1 MKTLKEV
8 KEKLE
13 DIRGGGVDNK
23 ELNSYTEYNN
33 LFIENYNE
41 IFDYIEDNK
50 FNRGIS
56 LYSIESV
63 FEQVIGDFSRLAIDF
78 IEENTNKK
86 DTENINILI
95 KSSLLLNCV
104 GFTKI
109 LTTVTS
115 QFFTEPFMRLIWPI
129 CNAPIVGTKPIV
141 LRWALHSA
149 AKFFISWAE
158 VII

>member
-23 ELNSYTEYNN
+23 KLNRYTEYNN

-50 FNRGIS
+50 INRGIS
-56 LYSIESV
+56 LHSIKSV
-63 FEQVIGDFSRLAIDF
+63 FEQVIEDFSRLAIDF
-78 IEENTNKK
+78 IEENITNEK

-95 KSSLLLNCV
+95 DYVKNKYIYFGNFDKKIIKEFVNKLLE
-104 GFTKI
+104 K
-109 LTTVTS
+109 
-115 QFFTEPFMRLIWPI
+115 E
-129 CNAPIVGTKPIV
+129 
-141 LRWALHSA
+141 
-149 AKFFISWAE
+149 
-158 VII
+158 III

>member
-33 LFIENYNE
+33 LFFIENYNE

-50 FNRGIS
+50 IKWDIS
-56 LYSIESV
+56 LHSIESV
-63 FEQVIGDFSRLAIDF
+63 FKQVIEDFSRLAIDF
-78 IEENTNKK
+78 IEENITNEK

-95 KSSLLLNCV
+95 DYVKNKYIYFGIFDKKIIKEFVNKLLE
-104 GFTKI
+104 K
-109 LTTVTS
+109 
-115 QFFTEPFMRLIWPI
+115 E
-129 CNAPIVGTKPIV
+129 
-141 LRWALHSA
+141 
-149 AKFFISWAE
+149 
-158 VII
+158 III

>member
-13 DIRGGGVDNK
+13 DIKKESIDNK

-63 FEQVIGDFSRLAIDF
+63 FEQVIEDFSRLAIDF

-95 KSSLLLNCV
+95 DYVKNKYIYFGNFDKKIIKEFVNKLLE
-104 GFTKI
+104 KEII
-109 LTTVTS
+109 L
-115 QFFTEPFMRLIWPI
+115 
-129 CNAPIVGTKPIV
+129 
-141 LRWALHSA
+141 
-149 AKFFISWAE
+149 
-158 VII
+158 

>member
-63 FEQVIGDFSRLAIDF
+63 FEQVIEDFSRLAIDF
-78 IEENTNKK
+78 IDENTNKK

-95 KSSLLLNCV
+95 DYVKNKYIYFGNFDKKIIKEFVNKLLE
-104 GFTKI
+104 KEII
-109 LTTVTS
+109 L
-115 QFFTEPFMRLIWPI
+115 
-129 CNAPIVGTKPIV
+129 
-141 LRWALHSA
+141 
-149 AKFFISWAE
+149 
-158 VII
+158 

>member
-8 KEKLE
+8 IEKLE

-41 IFDYIEDNK
+41 IFDYIEDTK

-95 KSSLLLNCV
+95 DYVKNKYIYFGNFDKKIIKEFVNKLLE
-104 GFTKI
+104 KEII
-109 LTTVTS
+109 L
-115 QFFTEPFMRLIWPI
+115 
-129 CNAPIVGTKPIV
+129 
-141 LRWALHSA
+141 
-149 AKFFISWAE
+149 
-158 VII
+158 

>member
-63 FEQVIGDFSRLAIDF
+63 FEQVIEDFSRLAIDF

-95 KSSLLLNCV
+95 DYVKNKYIYFGNFDKKIIKEFVNKLLE
-104 GFTKI
+104 K
-109 LTTVTS
+109 
-115 QFFTEPFMRLIWPI
+115 ELII
-129 CNAPIVGTKPIV
+129 
-141 LRWALHSA
+141 
-149 AKFFISWAE
+149 
-158 VII
+158 

>member
-13 DIRGGGVDNK
+13 DIRGGGVDK

-50 FNRGIS
+50 INWGIS

-63 FEQVIGDFSRLAIDF
+63 FEQVIKDFSRLAIDF
-78 IEENTNKK
+78 IEENITNEK

-95 KSSLLLNCV
+95 DYVKNKYIYFGNFDKKIIKEFVNKLLE
-104 GFTKI
+104 K
-109 LTTVTS
+109 
-115 QFFTEPFMRLIWPI
+115 E
-129 CNAPIVGTKPIV
+129 
-141 LRWALHSA
+141 
-149 AKFFISWAE
+149 
-158 VII
+158 III

>member
-13 DIRGGGVDNK
+13 DIRGGGVDK

-50 FNRGIS
+50 INRGIS

-63 FEQVIGDFSRLAIDF
+63 FEQVIEDFSRLAIDF
-78 IEENTNKK
+78 IEENITNEK

-95 KSSLLLNCV
+95 DYVKNKYIYFGNFDKKIIKEFVNKLLE
-104 GFTKI
+104 K
-109 LTTVTS
+109 
-115 QFFTEPFMRLIWPI
+115 E
-129 CNAPIVGTKPIV
+129 
-141 LRWALHSA
+141 
-149 AKFFISWAE
+149 
-158 VII
+158 III

>member
-13 DIRGGGVDNK
+13 DIRGVDNK

-50 FNRGIS
+50 INRDIS
-56 LYSIESV
+56 LHSIESV
-63 FEQVIGDFSRLAIDF
+63 FEQVIEDFSRLAIDF
-78 IEENTNKK
+78 IDEK

-95 KSSLLLNCV
+95 DYVKNKYIYFGNFDKKIIKEFVSKLLE
-104 GFTKI
+104 K
-109 LTTVTS
+109 
-115 QFFTEPFMRLIWPI
+115 ELII
-129 CNAPIVGTKPIV
+129 
-141 LRWALHSA
+141 
-149 AKFFISWAE
+149 
-158 VII
+158 

>member
-33 LFIENYNE
+33 LFFIENFNE

-50 FNRGIS
+50 LNRDIS
-56 LYSIESV
+56 LHSIESV
-63 FEQVIGDFSRLAIDF
+63 FKQVIEDFSRLAIDF
-78 IEENTNKK
+78 IEENITNEK

-95 KSSLLLNCV
+95 DYVKNKYIYFGNFDKKIIKEFVNKLLE
-104 GFTKI
+104 K
-109 LTTVTS
+109 
-115 QFFTEPFMRLIWPI
+115 E
-129 CNAPIVGTKPIV
+129 
-141 LRWALHSA
+141 
-149 AKFFISWAE
+149 
-158 VII
+158 III

>member
-33 LFIENYNE
+33 LFLENYNE

-63 FEQVIGDFSRLAIDF
+63 FEQVIEDFSRLAIDF

-95 KSSLLLNCV
+95 DYVKNKYIYFGNFDKKIIKEFVNKLLE
-104 GFTKI
+104 K
-109 LTTVTS
+109 
-115 QFFTEPFMRLIWPI
+115 E
-129 CNAPIVGTKPIV
+129 
-141 LRWALHSA
+141 
-149 AKFFISWAE
+149 
-158 VII
+158 III

>member
-13 DIRGGGVDNK
+13 DIMGGGVDNK

-63 FEQVIGDFSRLAIDF
+63 FEQVIEDFSRLAIDF
-78 IEENTNKK
+78 IEENTNEK

-95 KSSLLLNCV
+95 DCVKNKYIYFGNFDKKIIKEFVNKLLEKEIML
-104 GFTKI
+104 
-109 LTTVTS
+109 
-115 QFFTEPFMRLIWPI
+115 
-129 CNAPIVGTKPIV
+129 
-141 LRWALHSA
+141 
-149 AKFFISWAE
+149 
-158 VII
+158 

>member
-33 LFIENYNE
+33 FFIENYNE

-50 FNRGIS
+50 IKWDIS
-56 LYSIESV
+56 LPSIESV
-63 FEQVIGDFSRLAIDF
+63 FKQVIVDFSRLAIDF
-78 IEENTNKK
+78 IEENITNEK

-95 KSSLLLNCV
+95 DYVKNKYIYFGNFDKKIIKEFVNKLLE
-104 GFTKI
+104 K
-109 LTTVTS
+109 
-115 QFFTEPFMRLIWPI
+115 E
-129 CNAPIVGTKPIV
+129 
-141 LRWALHSA
+141 
-149 AKFFISWAE
+149 
-158 VII
+158 III

>member
-13 DIRGGGVDNK
+13 DIMGGGVDNK

-56 LYSIESV
+56 LHSIESV
-63 FEQVIGDFSRLAIDF
+63 FEQVIEDFSRLAIDF
-78 IEENTNKK
+78 IEENIINGK

-95 KSSLLLNCV
+95 DYAKNKYIYFGNFDKKIIKEFVNKLLE
-104 GFTKI
+104 K
-109 LTTVTS
+109 
-115 QFFTEPFMRLIWPI
+115 E
-129 CNAPIVGTKPIV
+129 
-141 LRWALHSA
+141 
-149 AKFFISWAE
+149 
-158 VII
+158 III

>member
-33 LFIENYNE
+33 FFIENYNE

-50 FNRGIS
+50 IKWDIS
-56 LYSIESV
+56 LHSIESV
-63 FEQVIGDFSRLAIDF
+63 FEKVIEDFSRLAIDF
-78 IEENTNKK
+78 IEENITNEK

-95 KSSLLLNCV
+95 DYVKNKYIYFGNFDKKIIKEFVNKLLE
-104 GFTKI
+104 K
-109 LTTVTS
+109 
-115 QFFTEPFMRLIWPI
+115 E
-129 CNAPIVGTKPIV
+129 
-141 LRWALHSA
+141 
-149 AKFFISWAE
+149 
-158 VII
+158 III

>member
-23 ELNSYTEYNN
+23 ELNRYTEYNN

-50 FNRGIS
+50 INRGIS
-56 LYSIESV
+56 LHSIESV
-63 FEQVIGDFSRLAIDF
+63 FEQVIEDFSRLAIDF
-78 IEENTNKK
+78 IEENITNEK

-95 KSSLLLNCV
+95 DYVKNKYIYFGNFDKKIIKEFVNKLLE
-104 GFTKI
+104 KEII
-109 LTTVTS
+109 L
-115 QFFTEPFMRLIWPI
+115 
-129 CNAPIVGTKPIV
+129 
-141 LRWALHSA
+141 
-149 AKFFISWAE
+149 
-158 VII
+158 

>member
-13 DIRGGGVDNK
+13 DIMGGGVDNK

-63 FEQVIGDFSRLAIDF
+63 FEQVIEDFSRLAIDF

-95 KSSLLLNCV
+95 DYVKNKYIYFGNFDKKIIKEFVNKLLE
-104 GFTKI
+104 K
-109 LTTVTS
+109 
-115 QFFTEPFMRLIWPI
+115 E
-129 CNAPIVGTKPIV
+129 
-141 LRWALHSA
+141 
-149 AKFFISWAE
+149 
-158 VII
+158 III

>member
-50 FNRGIS
+50 FNRGIF
-56 LYSIESV
+56 LHSIESV
-63 FEQVIGDFSRLAIDF
+63 FEQVIEDFSRLAIDF

-95 KSSLLLNCV
+95 DYVKNKYIYFGNFDKKIIKEFVNKLLE
-104 GFTKI
+104 K
-109 LTTVTS
+109 
-115 QFFTEPFMRLIWPI
+115 E
-129 CNAPIVGTKPIV
+129 
-141 LRWALHSA
+141 
-149 AKFFISWAE
+149 
-158 VII
+158 III

>member
-63 FEQVIGDFSRLAIDF
+63 SEQVIEDFSRLAIDF

-95 KSSLLLNCV
+95 DYVKNKYIYFGNFDKKIIKEFVNKLLE
-104 GFTKI
+104 KEII
-109 LTTVTS
+109 L
-115 QFFTEPFMRLIWPI
+115 
-129 CNAPIVGTKPIV
+129 
-141 LRWALHSA
+141 
-149 AKFFISWAE
+149 
-158 VII
+158 

>member
-13 DIRGGGVDNK
+13 DIRGK

-50 FNRGIS
+50 INWGIS
-56 LYSIESV
+56 LYSIKSV
-63 FEQVIGDFSRLAIDF
+63 FEQVIEDFLRLAIDF
-78 IEENTNKK
+78 IEENITNEK

-95 KSSLLLNCV
+95 DYVKNEYNYF
-104 GFTKI
+104 GEFD
-109 LTTVTS
+109 
-115 QFFTEPFMRLIWPI
+115 R
-129 CNAPIVGTKPIV
+129 
-141 LRWALHSA
+141 
-149 AKFFISWAE
+149 
-158 VII
+158 VIIKEFVNKLLEKEIII

>member
-13 DIRGGGVDNK
+13 DIMGGGVDNK

-63 FEQVIGDFSRLAIDF
+63 FEQVIEDFSRLAIDF
-78 IEENTNKK
+78 IEENIINEK

-95 KSSLLLNCV
+95 DYAKNKYIYFGNFDKKIIKEFVNKLLE
-104 GFTKI
+104 K
-109 LTTVTS
+109 
-115 QFFTEPFMRLIWPI
+115 E
-129 CNAPIVGTKPIV
+129 
-141 LRWALHSA
+141 
-149 AKFFISWAE
+149 
-158 VII
+158 III

>member
-33 LFIENYNE
+33 LFIENFNE

-50 FNRGIS
+50 IIRGIS

-63 FEQVIGDFSRLAIDF
+63 FGQVIEDFSRLAIDF
-78 IEENTNKK
+78 IEENITNEK
-86 DTENINILI
+86 DTKNINILI
-95 KSSLLLNCV
+95 DYVKNKYIYFGNFDKKIIKEFVNKLLE
-104 GFTKI
+104 K
-109 LTTVTS
+109 
-115 QFFTEPFMRLIWPI
+115 E
-129 CNAPIVGTKPIV
+129 
-141 LRWALHSA
+141 
-149 AKFFISWAE
+149 
-158 VII
+158 III

>member
-33 LFIENYNE
+33 LFFIENYNE

-50 FNRGIS
+50 IKWDIS
-56 LYSIESV
+56 LHSIESV
-63 FEQVIGDFSRLAIDF
+63 FKQVIKDFSRLAIDF
-78 IEENTNKK
+78 IEENITNEK

-95 KSSLLLNCV
+95 DYVKNKYIYFGIFDKKIIKEFVNKLLE
-104 GFTKI
+104 K
-109 LTTVTS
+109 
-115 QFFTEPFMRLIWPI
+115 E
-129 CNAPIVGTKPIV
+129 
-141 LRWALHSA
+141 
-149 AKFFISWAE
+149 
-158 VII
+158 III

>member
-33 LFIENYNE
+33 FFIENYNE

-50 FNRGIS
+50 IKWDIS
-56 LYSIESV
+56 LHSIESV
-63 FEQVIGDFSRLAIDF
+63 FEQVIEDFSRLAIDF
-78 IEENTNKK
+78 IEENTNEK

-95 KSSLLLNCV
+95 DYVKNKYIYFGNFDKKIIKEFVNKLLE
-104 GFTKI
+104 K
-109 LTTVTS
+109 
-115 QFFTEPFMRLIWPI
+115 E
-129 CNAPIVGTKPIV
+129 
-141 LRWALHSA
+141 
-149 AKFFISWAE
+149 
-158 VII
+158 III

>member
-23 ELNSYTEYNN
+23 ELNSYTKYNN

-63 FEQVIGDFSRLAIDF
+63 FEQVIEDFSRLAIDF

-95 KSSLLLNCV
+95 DYVKNKYIYFGNFDKKIIKEFVNKLLE
-104 GFTKI
+104 K
-109 LTTVTS
+109 
-115 QFFTEPFMRLIWPI
+115 
-129 CNAPIVGTKPIV
+129 
-141 LRWALHSA
+141 
-149 AKFFISWAE
+149 
-158 VII
+158 

>member
-33 LFIENYNE
+33 FFIENYNE

-50 FNRGIS
+50 IKWDIS
-56 LYSIESV
+56 LPSIESV
-63 FEQVIGDFSRLAIDF
+63 FKQVIKDFSRLAIDF
-78 IEENTNKK
+78 IEENITNEK

-95 KSSLLLNCV
+95 DYVKNKYIYFGNFDKKIIKEFVNKLLE
-104 GFTKI
+104 K
-109 LTTVTS
+109 
-115 QFFTEPFMRLIWPI
+115 E
-129 CNAPIVGTKPIV
+129 
-141 LRWALHSA
+141 
-149 AKFFISWAE
+149 
-158 VII
+158 III

>member
-13 DIRGGGVDNK
+13 DIRGGGVDK

-50 FNRGIS
+50 INCGIS
-56 LYSIESV
+56 LYNIKSV
-63 FEQVIGDFSRLAIDF
+63 FEQVIEDFSRLAIDF
-78 IEENTNKK
+78 IEENITNEK

-95 KSSLLLNCV
+95 DYVKNKYIYFGNFDKKIIKEFVNKLLE
-104 GFTKI
+104 K
-109 LTTVTS
+109 
-115 QFFTEPFMRLIWPI
+115 E
-129 CNAPIVGTKPIV
+129 
-141 LRWALHSA
+141 
-149 AKFFISWAE
+149 
-158 VII
+158 III

>member
-33 LFIENYNE
+33 LFLENYNE

-50 FNRGIS
+50 IKWDIS
-56 LYSIESV
+56 LHSIESV

-78 IEENTNKK
+78 IEENITNEK

-95 KSSLLLNCV
+95 DYVKNKYIYFGNFDKKIIKKFVNKLLE
-104 GFTKI
+104 KEII
-109 LTTVTS
+109 L
-115 QFFTEPFMRLIWPI
+115 
-129 CNAPIVGTKPIV
+129 
-141 LRWALHSA
+141 
-149 AKFFISWAE
+149 
-158 VII
+158 